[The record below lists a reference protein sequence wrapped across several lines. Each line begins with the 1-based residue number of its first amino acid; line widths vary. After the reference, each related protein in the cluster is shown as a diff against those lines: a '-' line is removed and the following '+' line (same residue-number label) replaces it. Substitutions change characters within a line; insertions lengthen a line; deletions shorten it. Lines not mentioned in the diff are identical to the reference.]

1 MLEGAEMAPD
11 ELAPLKEQVYVDPR
25 PAEYFDRFHAYA
37 RRHQPGWLYTFVR
50 VVSYPYCRLVFK
62 LRARDK
68 QNVPDTGP
76 VILAPNHFSA
86 MDHWFVGILLRRRV
100 RFMAK
105 SQLFKGR
112 VLEYILSRAG
122 AFPVRRGKRDE
133 ESITT
138 ALRILRDGGMLV
150 IYPEGGRS
158 RSGRIGELGARP
170 GLGRLA
176 LESGAPVVPVA
187 IHGSERARNWRRL
200 QFPAVTVAY
209 GPPMDFGRQTGSA
222 RQRQQQVADEV
233 LTAVHDL
240 HDALSGRR
248 QHQDQRERQEARA
261 RARA

>member
-1 MLEGAEMAPD
+1 MLEGVEMAPD
-11 ELAPLKEQVYVDPR
+11 ALAPMKEQVYVDPR

-50 VVSYPYCRLVFK
+50 VVSYPYCRVVFR

-68 QNVPDTGP
+68 QNVPDRGP

-86 MDHWFVGILLRRRV
+86 LDHWFVGLLLRRRV

-105 SQLFKGR
+105 SQLFKGPI
-112 VLEYILSRAG
+112 LEFILSRAG
-122 AFPVRRGKRDE
+122 AFPVRRGLGDE

-138 ALRILRDGGMLV
+138 ALRILRDGGVLV

-158 RSGRIGELGARP
+158 RSGKIGEVGARP
-170 GLGRLA
+170 GIGRLA

-200 QFPAVTVAY
+200 QFPSVTVAY
-209 GPPMDFGRQTGSA
+209 GEPMDFGQQAKTDRP
-222 RQRQQQVADEV
+222 RQRQVADEV
-233 LTAVHDL
+233 LTAVREL
-240 HDALSGRR
+240 HDSLSGQR
-248 QHQDQRERQEARA
+248 QRQDERERDKARA
-261 RARA
+261 